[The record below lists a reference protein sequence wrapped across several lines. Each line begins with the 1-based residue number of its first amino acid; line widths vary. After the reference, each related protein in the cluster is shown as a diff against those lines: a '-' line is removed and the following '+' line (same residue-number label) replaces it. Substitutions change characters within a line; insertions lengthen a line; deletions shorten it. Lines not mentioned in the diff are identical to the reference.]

1 MSNLCGNYNRLD
13 NAVSVHNAP
22 INNKIRWESLVT
34 VNGESLSV
42 LGGVLDDEVPEVLPG
57 AAVVAPAHQQRF

>member
-1 MSNLCGNYNRLD
+1 M
-13 NAVSVHNAP
+13 HTEP
-22 INNKIRWESLVT
+22 TNNKISGESLVT